1 MKKKVLILGGTGM
14 VGHTLFMALSSQE
27 DLDVYA
33 TARTSGGINRWF
45 PPELL
50 NNIREDVDADNFDT
64 VTRAFSSIE
73 PEIVINCIG
82 IIKQTPMAND
92 PLSAIAIN
100 SLFPHRISMACRSTG
115 ARLIQMS
122 TDCVFDGKRGSYTEK
137 DVPDATDLYGRS
149 KLLGEVEGVHCLTI
163 RKSLIGHELR
173 GKLGLIEWFFAQE
186 GRINGFTRAIFTGL
200 PTIELARII
209 IEHVIPNENLKGLY
223 HVASNPIS
231 KYELLRLVAERY
243 GKKIEII
250 PYDKFQQ
257 NRSLDS
263 FAFREATGYNSPSW
277 PELVDR
283 MYRHYVASSYDKN
296 SR

>member
-1 MKKKVLILGGTGM
+1 MKKKVLILGVTGM
-14 VGHTLFMALSSQE
+14 VGHTLFRVLSSHE

-50 NNIREDVDADNFDT
+50 KNIREDVDVDNFDT

-82 IIKQTPMAND
+82 IIKQAPMAND
-92 PLSAIAIN
+92 PLPAITIN
-100 SLFPHRISMACRSTG
+100 SLFPHRLSMACRSAG

-122 TDCVFDGKRGSYTEK
+122 TDCVFDGRRGGYTEN
-137 DVPDATDLYGRS
+137 DVPNAVDLYGRS
-149 KLLGEVEGVHCLTI
+149 KLLGEVGGAHCLTI

-186 GRINGFTRAIFTGL
+186 GMINGFTRAIFTGL
-200 PTIELARII
+200 PTIELVRIV

-243 GKKIEII
+243 GKKIKII
-250 PYDKFQQ
+250 PYDNFQED
-257 NRSLDS
+257 RSLDS
-263 FAFREATGYNSPSW
+263 FAFREATGYNPPSW

-283 MYRHYVASSYDKN
+283 MYQHYMASSYDKN

>member
-1 MKKKVLILGGTGM
+1 LK
-14 VGHTLFMALSSQE
+14 
-27 DLDVYA
+27 
-33 TARTSGGINRWF
+33 
-45 PPELL
+45 
-50 NNIREDVDADNFDT
+50 NIREDVDADNFET

-82 IIKQTPMAND
+82 IIKQTLMAND

-263 FAFREATGYNSPSW
+263 FAFREATGYNPPSW